1 VADGRPVDAGLIA
14 RVSGAINRRVSSVVS
29 GARSAWFGPGD
40 PQEVTAPPGSERLF
54 DYPTWY
60 NNGSSVRDTEFVQ
73 FGELRALAESYDVL
87 RLAIETRKDQ
97 VSRLDWEI
105 RNRADQST
113 DDPRIKQ
120 IVEFLQYPDREH
132 SWSTWIRIFLEDVF
146 VLDAG
151 TLYPRMTR
159 GGEPYSL
166 EVLDGAT
173 IRRVIDAH
181 GRTPDAPSVAYQQI
195 LHGVPAAN
203 FSRDQLFYLPRNVRP
218 SRLYGYGPVEQ
229 VMITINIALRRQTSV
244 LHYYT
249 EGNVP
254 EALAT
259 VPEHWTPDQIRS
271 FQEFWD
277 ILIEG
282 DTAQRRHMKFLPGGV
297 EYTPTRE
304 PTLKDAYDEWLA
316 RVVCYALSLPP
327 TAFISQMNRA
337 TAQSSQEQALEE
349 GLEPVKR
356 YLKDT
361 LDLIL
366 ARFFNAPDLE
376 FVWRFETALD
386 RLTQAQI
393 HQIYVGSG
401 ILTADEARSEIGL
414 GALTPAQKKELQ
426 DRADPLTGAKD
437 APSPSKSDPKSS
449 TTL

>member
-1 VADGRPVDAGLIA
+1 MPDGRPVDPGLIA
-14 RVSGAINRRVSSVVS
+14 RVSGAISNRVSNMVRGS
-29 GARSAWFGPGD
+29 RSSWFGPGD
-40 PQEVTAPPGSERLF
+40 PQEVVAPPDSERLY

-60 NNGSSVRDTEFVQ
+60 NNGSTPRDSELTGFA
-73 FGELRALAESYDVL
+73 ELRALAESYDVL

-105 RNRADQST
+105 RKRDDQST
-113 DDPRIKQ
+113 DDDKIKS
-120 IVEFLQYPDREH
+120 IVDFLRYPDREH
-132 SWSTWIRIFLEDVF
+132 PWSTWIRIFLEDVF

-151 TLYPRMTR
+151 TIYPRMTK
-159 GGEPYSL
+159 GNQPYSL
-166 EVLDGAT
+166 EILDGST
-173 IRRVIDAH
+173 IRRVIDGH
-181 GRTPDAPSVAYQQI
+181 GRTPDEPSVAYQQI

-203 FSRDQLFYLPRNVRP
+203 FNREQLLYLPRNIRP

-244 LHYYT
+244 LQYYT

-277 ILIEG
+277 VLIEG

-304 PTLKDAYDEWLA
+304 ATLKDSYDEWLA

-349 GLEPVKR
+349 GLEPVKQ

-361 LDLIL
+361 MDLIL
-366 ARFFNAPDLE
+366 ARFFDAPELE

-401 ILTADEARSEIGL
+401 ILTPDEARNEIGL
-414 GALTPAQKKELQ
+414 GALTNEQKKELQ
-426 DRADPLTGAKD
+426 ELNNPLTGSED
-437 APSPSKSDPKSS
+437 APKPSKSDPKSS
-449 TTL
+449 TAL

>member
-1 VADGRPVDAGLIA
+1 MIDG
-14 RVSGAINRRVSSVVS
+14 
-29 GARSAWFGPGD
+29 
-40 PQEVTAPPGSERLF
+40 
-54 DYPTWY
+54 
-60 NNGSSVRDTEFVQ
+60 
-73 FGELRALAESYDVL
+73 
-87 RLAIETRKDQ
+87 
-97 VSRLDWEI
+97 
-105 RNRADQST
+105 
-113 DDPRIKQ
+113 
-120 IVEFLQYPDREH
+120 
-132 SWSTWIRIFLEDVF
+132 
-146 VLDAG
+146 
-151 TLYPRMTR
+151 
-159 GGEPYSL
+159 
-166 EVLDGAT
+166 
-173 IRRVIDAH
+173 H
-181 GRTPDAPSVAYQQI
+181 GRTPDEPSVAYQQI

-203 FSRDQLFYLPRNVRP
+203 FNREQLLYLPRNVRP

-244 LHYYT
+244 LQYYT

-277 ILIEG
+277 VLIEG

-297 EYTPTRE
+297 DYTPTRE
-304 PTLKDAYDEWLA
+304 ATLKDSYDEWLA

-349 GLEPVKR
+349 GLEPVKQ

-361 LDLIL
+361 MDLIL

-401 ILTADEARSEIGL
+401 ILTPDEARSEIGL
-414 GALTPAQKKELQ
+414 GALTNEQKKELQ
-426 DRADPLTGAKD
+426 ELNNPLTGSED
-437 APSPSKSDPKSS
+437 APKPSKSDPKSS
-449 TTL
+449 TAL